1 MQVRACTLADL
12 PAVQAIYGHH
22 VLTGTASFELEAPSL
37 GEMTAR
43 FRHVADEAR
52 YPFLVAQDDSRVLGF
67 AYASEFR
74 ARPAYRH
81 TCENSVYVAPDSQRR
96 GAGLALMRALIPACE
111 ARGLR
116 EMLAVIGD
124 AENVGSIGLHRQL
137 GFVQVGTFRNVG
149 FKFGRWLDVVLMQLS
164 MQERGSTCA

>member
-37 GEMTAR
+37 AEITSR
-43 FRHVADEAR
+43 FAHVTDEAR
-52 YPFLVAQDDSRVLGF
+52 YPFLVARDGTDVLGF

-74 ARPAYRH
+74 ARPAYRC
-81 TCENSVYVAPDSQRR
+81 TCENSVYIAPAAQRR
-96 GAGLALMRALIPACE
+96 GAGLALMRELIAGCE
-111 ARGLR
+111 ARGLH

-124 AENVGSIGLHRQL
+124 SENHGSIGLHRTL
-137 GFVQVGTFRNVG
+137 GFVHVGTFRNVG
-149 FKFGRWLDVVLMQLS
+149 FKFGRWLDVVLMQRSLQPS
-164 MQERGSTCA
+164 A